1 MRIPSLLYG
10 TGVSHTYTLF
20 LGTTHGLSAMYYATG
35 EKYFDFLTRDGLW
48 KTAPRTLY
56 FDPFELTI
64 WIAVLATSFCLIL
77 ILVATQFYSDPAF
90 SDSTGNE
97 KTKATISATFTFKL
111 YSISVLLENNLR
123 KLNFP
128 TFGKKR
134 YELGARAPCVQMYHI
149 WKPV

>member
-1 MRIPSLLYG
+1 LALQGFNPTSIIIGPELIEDFLRNIMRIPSLLYG

-77 ILVATQFYSDPAF
+77 ILVAT
-90 SDSTGNE
+90 
-97 KTKATISATFTFKL
+97 
-111 YSISVLLENNLR
+111 
-123 KLNFP
+123 
-128 TFGKKR
+128 
-134 YELGARAPCVQMYHI
+134 
-149 WKPV
+149 